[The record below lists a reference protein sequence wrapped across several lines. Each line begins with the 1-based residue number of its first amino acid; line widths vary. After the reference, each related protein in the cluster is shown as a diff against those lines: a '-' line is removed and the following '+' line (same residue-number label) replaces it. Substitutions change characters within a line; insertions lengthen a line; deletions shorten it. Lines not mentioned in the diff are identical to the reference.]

1 MAALLKIASGYY
13 KHEERHKDYELCLDK
28 FKLELFKNIDMTL
41 MFEKDIRDEITQSVK
56 RYAKVITNV

>member
-1 MAALLKIASGYY
+1 MEALLKIASGYY

-56 RYAKVITNV
+56 RYAKVITNL

>member
-1 MAALLKIASGYY
+1 MEALLKIASGYY

-28 FKLELFKNIDMTL
+28 FKLELFKNIDMML

-56 RYAKVITNV
+56 RYAKVITNL